1 MNLKV
6 NGEDYETGKETV
18 LQLLEEM
25 GIVPGRVA
33 VEVNL
38 KVLRRAELADY
49 RLNEGDVVEVVNFVG
64 GGQERQLS
72 AISSQLS
79 A

>member
-1 MNLKV
+1 MKLKV

-25 GIVPGRVA
+25 GIAAGRVA

-38 KVLRRAELADY
+38 KVLRRAELSDY
-49 RLNEGDVVEVVNFVG
+49 RLSEGDVVEIVNFVG
-64 GGQERQLS
+64 GGQ
-72 AISSQLS
+72 
-79 A
+79 

>member
-1 MNLKV
+1 MKMKLKV

-25 GIVPGRVA
+25 GIAAGRVA

-38 KVLRRAELADY
+38 KVLRKAELADY
-49 RLNEGDVVEVVNFVG
+49 RLSEGDVVEIVNFVG
-64 GGQERQLS
+64 GGQ
-72 AISSQLS
+72 
-79 A
+79 

>member
-1 MNLKV
+1 MKLKV

-25 GIVPGRVA
+25 GITAGRVA

-38 KVLRRAELADY
+38 KVLRRAELADF

-64 GGQERQLS
+64 GGQ
-72 AISSQLS
+72 
-79 A
+79 